1 MDTAESTMKER
12 MISSNRDPSRSVDCF
27 DQFMDDDE
35 SEFILGSEDS
45 KGYDTLCPGIQTE
58 QDSISSLDFE
68 VNMDEDL
75 ILNTSRQD
83 EVDSKVIQRIK
94 AMPQINPYK
103 RRVASKR
110 QRKKL
115 DDFSGWLWKK
125 SANIFRGWQKRYV
138 YLSQDRLCYYKTPDD
153 KVPCGIINLSVVDAK
168 VQITQKER
176 LTFSILVDGCKRRFR
191 FKAES
196 QEQRN
201 QWGSQIIKHM

>member
-1 MDTAESTMKER
+1 
-12 MISSNRDPSRSVDCF
+12 MI
-27 DQFMDDDE
+27 QFN
-35 SEFILGSEDS
+35 G
-45 KGYDTLCPGIQTE
+45 QW
-58 QDSISSLDFE
+58 SSLDFE

-75 ILNTSRQD
+75 ILNTSRQE

-138 YLSQDRLCYYKTPDD
+138 YLSQDRL
-153 KVPCGIINLSVVDAK
+153 
-168 VQITQKER
+168 
-176 LTFSILVDGCKRRFR
+176 
-191 FKAES
+191 
-196 QEQRN
+196 
-201 QWGSQIIKHM
+201 